1 MKKIR
6 LYTLLVLLLMAGGVT
21 TQGQTFSS
29 VCETGQSLRYTVTSQ
44 NPPEVELVQCE
55 DHFGGV
61 TIPDSV
67 VFNGTNY
74 AVVSIGM
81 SAFALH
87 GSLFNGTLSIP
98 NTVRNI
104 GIDAFSDCRFTGP
117 LVIPNSVE
125 TIGFRAFMNC
135 DRFTSLTLSESLTV
149 IEALT
154 FLQCYGFRGDLKIPE
169 SVRYVTP
176 EAFENCRFDG
186 TLYLSPQMVYIDGGF
201 ENCYMFKA
209 VDIPEGVISILYSAF
224 DFLQYATELTLPS
237 TITDIGDDAF
247 CRLFFLEQMTV
258 KAIDPPYIE
267 VETFLNTNRDIP
279 VYIPMGTIEA
289 YRSAPYWSE
298 FTNFIEVDFDGV
310 DEQEDNVEMEVYPNP
325 TRNLVQVVLPNEAEA
340 TEMELI
346 NMSGQVVATKT
357 FSGKGGWMEMGDLPK
372 GIYMLRIRNAE
383 VCLTRKVLRE

>member
-1 MKKIR
+1 
-6 LYTLLVLLLMAGGVT
+6 
-21 TQGQTFSS
+21 
-29 VCETGQSLRYTVTSQ
+29 
-44 NPPEVELVQCE
+44 
-55 DHFGGV
+55 
-61 TIPDSV
+61 
-67 VFNGTNY
+67 
-74 AVVSIGM
+74 M
-81 SAFALH
+81 SAF
-87 GSLFNGTLSIP
+87 GSLEGLHFNGPLSIP

-149 IEALT
+149 IESLT

-209 VDIPEGVISILYSAF
+209 VDIPEGVSNILHSAF

-237 TITDIGDDAF
+237 TITFIGDDAF

-258 KAIDPPYIE
+258 KAIDPPYLE
-267 VETFLNTNRDIP
+267 EGAFLNTNRDIP

-325 TRNLVQVVLPNEAEA
+325 TRNLVHVMLPNEAEA

-357 FSGKGGWMEMGDLPK
+357 FSGKGSWMEMGDLPK
-372 GIYMLRIRNAE
+372 GMYMLRIRNAE